1 MSKTNYKRL
10 GGLHP
15 RSGCEESG
23 FECNETIG
31 CQYL

>member
-10 GGLHP
+10 GGLYP

-23 FECNETIG
+23 FESEEACWFDY
-31 CQYL
+31 Q

>member
-1 MSKTNYKRL
+1 MSKINYKRL
-10 GGLHP
+10 CGLYP
-15 RSGCEESG
+15 RSGCKESG